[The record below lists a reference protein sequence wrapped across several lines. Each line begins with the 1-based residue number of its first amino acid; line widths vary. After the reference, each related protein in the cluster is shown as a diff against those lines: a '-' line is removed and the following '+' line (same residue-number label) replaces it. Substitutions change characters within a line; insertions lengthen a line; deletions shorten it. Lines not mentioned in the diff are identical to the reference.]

1 MTRAKKLTPI
11 IPAAASSSRIAV
23 SPMLVD
29 ERMRK
34 SVAPMATNA
43 RTSGIQYMVVNRSAI
58 LPAARCRPPDRP
70 RTEEVARSVLYLASD
85 ASSFT
90 TGTLLMA
97 DGGLS
102 A

>member
-34 SVAPMATNA
+34 
-43 RTSGIQYMVVNRSAI
+43 
-58 LPAARCRPPDRP
+58 
-70 RTEEVARSVLYLASD
+70 
-85 ASSFT
+85 
-90 TGTLLMA
+90 
-97 DGGLS
+97 
-102 A
+102 